1 MVSLLNSQN
10 AFLIITSI
18 YFLVSG
24 KGIKGLTSFF
34 IYVLVLLIF
43 ISLFNESIIRKA
55 GCSRSSSQAYY
66 IILALSLWIVI
77 FVGTTVLIEFFPGW
91 KTPFSNTIGYTIVNL
106 MGSKNVIDTFF
117 NQIMSKEKESYKRDI
132 FNMIYRDRSLILN
145 ELNTSNIKN
154 FLEIML
160 GSTPYETIVSS
171 KQSEWEYT
179 YEPKIYGF
187 RERANDES
195 LDDYKKFINNK
206 INNQETPPTIVVAI
220 NNMKKL
226 LERKESV
233 ARFIWY
239 ILAGITTITI
249 SESIIKRP
257 KCEKSTSEIQNQANE
272 LIDQNNS

>member
-10 AFLIITSI
+10 VFLIITSI
-18 YFLVSG
+18 YFIASG
-24 KGIKGLTSFF
+24 KGIKGSTSFF
-34 IYVLVLLIF
+34 IYILILLAV
-43 ISLFNESIIRKA
+43 ISIINESIIRQS
-55 GCSRSSSQAYY
+55 GCSGSSSQAYY

-91 KTPFSNTIGYTIVNL
+91 KTPFSNTIGYMIVNL

-117 NQIMSKEKESYKRDI
+117 NEIMSKEQESYKRDI

-160 GSTPYETIVSS
+160 GSTPYETIVDN
-171 KQSEWEYT
+171 KQSEWDYT
-179 YEPKIYGF
+179 YEKKIDGIQNLKD
-187 RERANDES
+187 A
-195 LDDYKKFINNK
+195 
-206 INNQETPPTIVVAI
+206 V
-220 NNMKKL
+220 NNMQKL

-257 KCEKSTSEIQNQANE
+257 TCEKSTSEIQNQANE
-272 LIDQNNS
+272 LTDQNNS

>member
-10 AFLIITSI
+10 MFLIITSI
-18 YFLVSG
+18 YFIASG
-24 KGIKGLTSFF
+24 KGIKEKTSFF
-34 IYVLVLLIF
+34 IYILVLLAI
-43 ISLFNESIIRKA
+43 ISLFNEGIIRQA
-55 GCSRSSSQAYY
+55 GCSSSSSQAGY

-77 FVGTTVLIEFFPGW
+77 FVGTTVLIELFPGW
-91 KTPFSNTIGYTIVNL
+91 KTPFSNTIGYMIVSL

-117 NQIMSKEKESYKRDI
+117 NEIMSKEQDSYKRDI

-160 GSTPYETIVSS
+160 GTTPYKTIVSS
-171 KQSEWEYT
+171 KQSEWDYT
-179 YEPKIYGF
+179 YEPKIYGI
-187 RERANDES
+187 RERRNDES
-195 LDDYKKFINNK
+195 LDAYKQLINNE
-206 INNQETPPTIVVAI
+206 INNNEPPSIVVAV

-226 LERKESV
+226 LDRKESV

-249 SESIIKRP
+249 TESILKRP
-257 KCEKSTSEIQNQANE
+257 TCEKSINEIKVQANE
-272 LIDQNNS
+272 LSDKNNS

>member
-55 GCSRSSSQAYY
+55 GCSSSSSQAYY

-106 MGSKNVIDTFF
+106 MGSKNVIDIFF
-117 NQIMSKEKESYKRDI
+117 NEIMSKEKESYKRDI

-160 GSTPYETIVSS
+160 GSTPYETIVSN
-171 KQSEWEYT
+171 KQSDWDYT
-179 YEPKIYGF
+179 YETKIDG
-187 RERANDES
+187 
-195 LDDYKKFINNK
+195 NK
-206 INNQETPPTIVVAI
+206 PLKDAI

-233 ARFIWY
+233 SRFIWY
-239 ILAGITTITI
+239 ILAGIATITI

-272 LIDQNNS
+272 LTDQNNS

>member
-1 MVSLLNSQN
+1 MISLLNSQN
-10 AFLIITSI
+10 AFLVITSI
-18 YFLVSG
+18 YFLASG
-24 KGIKGLTSFF
+24 KGIKGFTSFF
-34 IYVLVLLIF
+34 IYILVLLAV
-43 ISLFNESIIRKA
+43 ISIFNESIIREA
-55 GCSRSSSQAYY
+55 GCSSSSSQAYY

-77 FVGTTVLIEFFPGW
+77 FIGTTALIEFFPGW
-91 KTPFSNTIGYTIVNL
+91 KTPFSNTIGYMIVSL

-117 NQIMSKEKESYKRDI
+117 NEIMSKEKESYKRDI

-160 GSTPYETIVSS
+160 GTTPYKTIVSN
-171 KQSEWEYT
+171 KQSEWDYT
-179 YEPKIYGF
+179 YEPKIYGIDQQP
-187 RERANDES
+187 NES
-195 LDDYKKFINNK
+195 RDNYNKRLNK
-206 INNQETPPTIVVAI
+206 IETNNDAPQTVVAI
-220 NNMKKL
+220 HNMKKL

-257 KCEKSTSEIQNQANE
+257 KCEKSTNEIQNQANE
-272 LIDQNNS
+272 LTDQNNS

>member
-1 MVSLLNSQN
+1 MASLLNSQN

-24 KGIKGLTSFF
+24 KGIKGFASFF
-34 IYVLVLLIF
+34 IYILILLAVV
-43 ISLFNESIIRKA
+43 SLFNENIIRDA
-55 GCSRSSSQAYY
+55 GCSSSSSQAYY

-77 FVGTTVLIEFFPGW
+77 FVGTTALIDFIPGW
-91 KTPFSNTIGYTIVNL
+91 KTPFSNTIGYMIVNL

-171 KQSEWEYT
+171 KQSDWDYT
-179 YEPKIYGF
+179 YEKIDGF
-187 RERANDES
+187 QDLEN
-195 LDDYKKFINNK
+195 
-206 INNQETPPTIVVAI
+206 AI

-257 KCEKSTSEIQNQANE
+257 KCEKSTSEIQNQTNE
-272 LIDQNNS
+272 LTDQNNS

>member
-18 YFLVSG
+18 YFLASG

-34 IYVLVLLIF
+34 LYILVLLAV
-43 ISLFNESIIRKA
+43 ISLFNESIIREA
-55 GCSRSSSQAYY
+55 GCSSSSSQAYY

-77 FVGTTVLIEFFPGW
+77 FVGTTALIEFFPGW
-91 KTPFSNTIGYTIVNL
+91 KTPFSNTIGYMIVSL

-117 NQIMSKEKESYKRDI
+117 NEIMSKEQESYKRDI

-160 GSTPYETIVSS
+160 GTTPYKTIVSN
-171 KQSEWEYT
+171 KQSEWDYT
-179 YEPKIYGF
+179 YEPKIYGI
-187 RERANDES
+187 RERKNDES
-195 LDDYKKFINNK
+195 LDEYKHIFNKAINE
-206 INNQETPPTIVVAI
+206 QETTPTIVVAI

-272 LIDQNNS
+272 LTDQNNS

>member
-10 AFLIITSI
+10 AFLVITSI
-18 YFLVSG
+18 YFLASG

-34 IYVLVLLIF
+34 IYVLVLLAV
-43 ISLFNESIIRKA
+43 ISLFNESIIRET
-55 GCSRSSSQAYY
+55 GCSSSSSQAYY

-77 FVGTTVLIEFFPGW
+77 FVGTSFLIEFFPGW
-91 KTPFSNTIGYTIVNL
+91 KTPFSNTIGYMIVSL

-117 NQIMSKEKESYKRDI
+117 NEVMSKEQESYKRDI

-160 GSTPYETIVSS
+160 GSTPYKTIVSN
-171 KQSEWEYT
+171 KQSEWNYT
-179 YEPKIYGF
+179 YEPKIYGI
-187 RERANDES
+187 RERRNDES
-195 LDDYKKFINNK
+195 LDVYKEFINNE
-206 INNQETPPTIVVAI
+206 INNNEPPPIVVAV

-257 KCEKSTSEIQNQANE
+257 KCEKSTSEIKNQANE
-272 LIDQNNS
+272 LTDERNS